1 MTDKLG
7 WGILST
13 GRIAGTFAKGVAE
26 AKKGRLVAVGS
37 RSQES
42 ADRFG
47 DEHDIP
53 KRYASYEALLAD
65 PEVQAIYVATPHPMH
80 AEWAIKCAEAG
91 KHILC
96 EKPLTINY
104 PEAMAVVEAA
114 RVNDVFLMEAFMYRC
129 HPQTAKIVELIRD
142 GAIGE
147 VRIIQGAF
155 SFNAGFNPEG
165 RLFNN
170 ALGGGGILDVGCYPV
185 SGARLV
191 AGAAHGKLFEDP
203 FEVKAAGHIG
213 ETGVDEYAVAIL
225 KFPGDI
231 VAQVATGVRLNQD
244 NSLRVFGDA
253 GNIFVPVPWTPPKE
267 STMILTRYGKDPE
280 EIKFEAYA
288 GLYALEADVTA
299 ENIEK
304 RQATQMSWADTLGN
318 MRTCDLW
325 RQGMG
330 QVYDVEK
337 PTADFPTVDRR
348 PLAARP
354 KNNMQYG
361 RIAGLDKPISKLVMG
376 TTGGAW
382 LPYASVM
389 FDEFVRCGG
398 NCFDTS
404 FVYGAGDSILG
415 QWIKNRGIRE
425 QVVILAKGAHTPFC
439 DPENLT
445 SQLLQSLE
453 HLWTDYAD
461 IYMMHRDNEEIPVG
475 EFIDVLNEH
484 VRAGRIRVFGGSNWT
499 VERVQ
504 AANDYAKSKG
514 LQGFSAVS
522 NNFSLAEMI
531 EAPWAGCLASAD
543 AKSRAWFEKTQMPL
557 MSWSSTGRGFFVWGD
572 RNDRSNADLVRC
584 WYSED
589 NFRRLDR
596 AKELAKKEGVTPV
609 MIAMAWVLCQPF
621 PTFALFG
628 PVNLEEMHIS
638 LQALDVKLAPEEV
651 KWLNLEG

>member
-1 MTDKLG
+1 MTNKLG
-7 WGILST
+7 WGILGT
-13 GRIAGTFAKGVAE
+13 GRIAGVFAKGVAE
-26 AKKGRLVAVGS
+26 SKRGRLVAVGS

-47 DEHDIP
+47 DEFDVP
-53 KRYASYEALLAD
+53 KRYAAYEDLLAD

-114 RVNDVFLMEAFMYRC
+114 RQNDVFLMEAFMYRC

-147 VRIIQGAF
+147 VKIIQGAF
-155 SFNAGFNPEG
+155 SFNAGFNPES
-165 RLFNN
+165 RLFSN

-225 KFPGDI
+225 RFPGDI

-244 NSLRVFGDA
+244 NSLRIFGDA
-253 GNIFVPVPWTPPKE
+253 GNILVPSPWTPGKE
-267 STMILTRYGKDPE
+267 SSIILTRYGKDPE

-304 RQATQMSWADTLGN
+304 RQAPQMSWGDTLGN
-318 MRTCDLW
+318 VRTCDMW
-325 RQGMG
+325 RQSMG

-337 PTADFPTVDRR
+337 PTADFPTIDRR

-354 KNNMQYG
+354 KNNMQFG

-389 FDEFVRCGG
+389 FDEFFRCGG

-404 FVYGAGDSILG
+404 FVYTTGDSILG

-425 QVVILAKGAHTPFC
+425 QVVILAKGAHIPFC

-484 VRAGRIRVFGGSNWT
+484 VRAGRIRAFGGSNWT

-504 AANDYAKSKG
+504 AANEYEKSRG

-522 NNFSLAEMI
+522 NNYSLAEMI
-531 EAPWAGCLASAD
+531 EAPCAGCLASAD
-543 AKSRAWFEKTQMPL
+543 PKSRAWFEKT
-557 MSWSSTGRGFFVWGD
+557 
-572 RNDRSNADLVRC
+572 
-584 WYSED
+584 
-589 NFRRLDR
+589 
-596 AKELAKKEGVTPV
+596 
-609 MIAMAWVLCQPF
+609 
-621 PTFALFG
+621 
-628 PVNLEEMHIS
+628 
-638 LQALDVKLAPEEV
+638 
-651 KWLNLEG
+651 